1 MGCGCSIAGKEGNTK
16 MSKGKNMWIFVTCI
30 VVLLCGCGKA
40 SENGMTSAAATDA
53 EAAENTVLN
62 STETDL
68 PTTDSAKD
76 ALATGESGQ
85 DTLVSTNDELYGY
98 MMDKWMEGDISELY
112 AYASDELKALLD
124 AESFNYMFMKP
135 NSTFGNIMEIENEKV
150 TVSGD
155 IDVYTATLLFENVEA
170 NIALYFKNLEITGYN
185 YDVRF
190 VNAFDREYQ
199 DGIVESYFLLESGD
213 YLLNAVYTHTD
224 KSDAPSVLLVPG
236 SGVSDYNETIG
247 LLPTFED
254 IAMALAERGIN
265 TLRVEKRTNRYASKW
280 TVKSGL
286 DEEYIIDCNAALE
299 WLRNNNEAG
308 EIYILGHS
316 LGAQIAVELAGQNE
330 VNGLILFNGSARH
343 LAEIAKDQ
351 YCELDP
357 ANSLHYKQFMD
368 AAMNSTLDTA
378 EGKFYFN
385 CSDYYWADYNSLS
398 TIENLKNVGIPTLIV
413 NSRLDRQVKDA
424 DIELWQK
431 EFADDDNVSIVIF
444 DDISHF
450 GYKIDTLDTSSLY
463 KASAFP
469 DDLADTFA
477 KFCK

>member
-1 MGCGCSIAGKEGNTK
+1 MGCGCSISRKEGKTK
-16 MSKGKNMWIFVTCI
+16 MRKNMWILLICLI
-30 VVLLCGCGKA
+30 ILLCGCGKA
-40 SENGMTSAAATDA
+40 AENGPTSVAATDT
-53 EAAENTVLN
+53 EVVENTVLN
-62 STETDL
+62 STEVDL
-68 PTTDSAKD
+68 TTTESAKD
-76 ALATGESGQ
+76 ALATAESGQ
-85 DTLVSTNDELYGY
+85 GALLSTNDELYGY

-124 AESFNYMFMKP
+124 AESFSYMFMKP
-135 NSTFGNIMEIENEKV
+135 NSTFGNIVEIKNEKV

-155 IDVYTATLLFENVEA
+155 IDVHTATLLFENAEA
-170 NIALYFKNLEITGYN
+170 NIALYFKNLKITGYN

-190 VNAFDREYQ
+190 VNSFDREYQ
-199 DGIVESYFLLESGD
+199 DGITESYFLLESGD

-224 KSDAPSVLLVPG
+224 KSDAPSVLLIPG

-254 IAMALAERGIN
+254 IALELAERGIN
-265 TLRVEKRTNRYASKW
+265 TLRFEKRTNRYSSKW

-286 DEEYIIDCNAALE
+286 DEEDFIDCNAALE
-299 WLRNNNEAG
+299 WLRNNNETG

-316 LGAQIAVELAGQNE
+316 LGAQIAVELASQNE

-357 ANSLHYKQFMD
+357 ANSSYYKQFMD

-385 CSDYYWADYNSLS
+385 CSDYYWADYNRLS
-398 TIENLKNVGIPTLIV
+398 TIETLKNIEIPTLII

-431 EFADDDNVSIVIF
+431 EFADDDNVSIVIY

-450 GYKIDTLDTSSLY
+450 GYKIDALDTSSLY

-477 KFCK
+477 GFCR

>member
-1 MGCGCSIAGKEGNTK
+1 MCKR
-16 MSKGKNMWIFVTCI
+16 KNMWVFLTCI

-40 SENGMTSAAATDA
+40 SENGATSAAATDT
-53 EAAENTVLN
+53 EVVDNTVLN

-68 PTTDSAKD
+68 PTTDSSND
-76 ALATGESGQ
+76 ALTTGESGQ
-85 DTLVSTNDELYGY
+85 GALPTTNDELYGY

-124 AESFNYMFMKP
+124 AESFSYMFMKLI
-135 NSTFGNIMEIENEKV
+135 STFGNILEIKNEKV

-155 IDVYTATLLFENVEA
+155 IDVHTATLIFENAEA
-170 NIALYFKNLEITGYN
+170 NVGIYFKNLQITGYN

-190 VNAFDREYQ
+190 VNAFDRECQ
-199 DGIVESYFLLESGD
+199 EGITESYFLLESGD

-254 IAMALAERGIN
+254 IAMELAERGIN

-286 DEEYIIDCNAALE
+286 DEEYIIDYNAALE
-299 WLRNNNEAG
+299 WLRNKNETG

-316 LGAQIAVELAGQNE
+316 LGAQIAVELAGHNE

-357 ANSLHYKQFMD
+357 ANSSYYKQFMD
-368 AAMNSTLDTA
+368 AAMNSTFETA

-385 CSDYYWADYNSLS
+385 CSDYYWADYNRLS
-398 TIENLKNVGIPTLIV
+398 TIENLKNTGIPTLIV
-413 NSRLDRQVKDA
+413 NSLLDRQVKDA
-424 DIELWQK
+424 DIELWQE

-450 GYKIDTLDTSSLY
+450 GYRIDTLNTSALY

-469 DDLADTFA
+469 EDLADTFA
-477 KFCK
+477 KFCN